1 MNEPRTPS
9 GDSFTPPP
17 TDPDE
22 NRELTKKEQDALL
35 ALVNGSGNT
44 NKEPYSPPPFT
55 QEEKDALR
63 AWGASNLGDDV
74 ADAGGDW
81 GTPDDLETPL
91 TPAELNGTSTQ
102 EPEPELEPEPEP
114 EQGQGQGQ
122 ETESEPESTPEK
134 KSLWQRT
141 KEAGKNLKES
151 FKRADKVQLTKTVA
165 KTGLGVVASIGGY
178 KLLHDLPVYAW
189 QKVGTEREIKKLHKQ
204 LAEAFHQNNLET
216 DEYDPTQTAL
226 ARKRDRLEQAI
237 NSSKSLSPEKK
248 AELLIKVENTLNESN
263 EALKARKTNR
273 GAEMGKLL
281 DEYIETRV
289 KGMTVIKETINTAL
303 MASGLLLAR
312 GVAYGALSL
321 VERYKKV
328 SKEIESGERTEGR
341 AKELI
346 VNGLKETWTGLKGE
360 RGAVDSIKAWGVVLR
375 FAGIAGMSVDEL
387 LNEGVS
393 EKFNMA
399 LESLQQKGVVQHAG
413 ENLLQGLDKSTLGI
427 FTSQDE
433 PSAPDTS
440 AHADDQPSSTDSESD
455 DQAPTPETPIHPEME
470 APPSGAVQEG
480 TQLKANPEKLTKAL
494 DEIRAYNQDLENKG
508 EVPKGFTD
516 KQELLLRTNPE
527 LLQKTY
533 PEIFDNTNTE
543 TTTGPEQ
550 NVENPAPTLE
560 MAAPDQQ
567 RFSQEQLKLATV
579 RQGDGLIRIAQRQL
593 EADPELYGFNGDVE
607 NKKEVAHWVRKTA
620 FAAVTKAGLANQDGW
635 VGLGGKGI
643 DKMAVT
649 LSNEKDGIG
658 FNFVDAKTGEPMD
671 PATLQKE
678 HFTYD
683 YQKPA
688 EAPLAET
695 LKDVLH
701 DEKPIDVG
709 TTSDHDK
716 DISFRSDISEQ
727 EKNRLIIEIRTR
739 EEDYAKTKALLEE
752 FKTKYAGKPEL
763 PGLVADV
770 EKRLEGIR
778 LLEQDAR
785 NIALGTVPEGG
796 IEVGGEG
803 PAHDSPDTGTTFYGA
818 PGSESAEPAVQ
829 EQTLVETT
837 KPEVPE
843 VKPMA
848 AFISKL
854 GTIQFEHSPDG
865 KSVKILSDVNW
876 NPVQYDRAQ
885 EQIGV
890 SEDDVVTRAAQ
901 KASDAGSKAP
911 LLVGRGE
918 SIAYKNFLAHQV
930 IAEEMKASGL
940 EQTKEYAL
948 LEKTNENYL
957 KKLLKKFPDLKEKFI
972 LSSKQLDNVTK

>member
-102 EPEPELEPEPEP
+102 EPEPELEPE
-114 EQGQGQGQ
+114 Q
-122 ETESEPESTPEK
+122 ETESEREATPEK
-134 KSLWQRT
+134 KFFWQRT
-141 KEAGKNLKES
+141 KEAGKNFKEA

-165 KTGLGVVASIGGY
+165 TTGIGVVASIGGY
-178 KLLHDLPVYAW
+178 KSLHDVPAYIW
-189 QKVGTEREIKKLHKQ
+189 QKIGVAKEKREILKSLQ
-204 LAEAFHQNNLET
+204 
-216 DEYDPTQTAL
+216 DPTMEDFVDGIPVIDAHE
-226 ARKRDRLEQAI
+226 AKRSKLIDTI
-237 NSSKSLSPEKK
+237 NSSERLSEAKK
-248 AELLIKVENTLNESN
+248 TELLEKVNGIMNETN
-263 EALKARKTNR
+263 DALEERKTNH
-273 GAEMGKLL
+273 GEQIGKLL

-289 KGMTVIKETINTAL
+289 KGMTAIKETINTAL
-303 MASGLLLAR
+303 TASGLLLAR

-321 VERYKKV
+321 FERYKKV
-328 SKEIESGERTEGR
+328 SKQIESGERTEGK
-341 AKELI
+341 AKELV

-607 NKKEVAHWVRKTA
+607 NKKEVAHWLRKTA